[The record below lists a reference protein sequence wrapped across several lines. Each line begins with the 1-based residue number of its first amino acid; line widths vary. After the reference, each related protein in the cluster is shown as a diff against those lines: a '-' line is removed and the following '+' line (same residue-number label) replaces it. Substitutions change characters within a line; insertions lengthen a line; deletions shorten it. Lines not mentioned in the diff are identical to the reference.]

1 MANHISAA
9 KRARQGEKLKVHNKY
24 YARSAR
30 NMIKQ
35 LRSTTDKNEANEL
48 LPKITSLLDKLAKK
62 NIIHSNKAA
71 NLKSSLTLL
80 VNKL

>member
-1 MANHISAA
+1 MANHKSAE
-9 KRARQGEKLKVHNKY
+9 KRTRQSEKLRVHNKY

-30 NMIKQ
+30 NLIKQ
-35 LRSTTDKNEANEL
+35 LRDTTDKNEATAL
-48 LPKITSLLDKLAKK
+48 LPKVSSMLDRLAKM

-71 NLKSSLTLL
+71 NLKSSLTLF